1 MTASRPRRRALLP
14 VYVPALMLTVPVV
27 MYRGLAPVVG
37 DFSPD
42 TVRLMAWSETI
53 GHSLLAWGF
62 VLAVV
67 QASFFAGSALKR
79 LMGRI
84 AGNPDA
90 ADLRAIV
97 SDALDDPSVELAFR
111 VDGSDGFVDSRGEPV
126 AGAVARDGR
135 ATTPVARHGDT
146 VAAIWHDPALNTD
159 PELVRAASQAT
170 LLALDNGRLESELR
184 TTTAE
189 LAASRARA
197 VAAGD
202 LERRKVERDLHDGA
216 QQHLAGL
223 SIELA
228 LARELAKEDPE
239 VVARLDVLGHGLENA
254 LGELRDLAHGI
265 YPPVLR
271 DFGLQAALA
280 AAARRCTPPAAL
292 VADGIGRYP
301 ADIEAAVYF
310 CCLEGLQNAGK
321 HAGADAH
328 TEMQLSGHHDE
339 LRFAVVDDGI
349 GCDVESARRS
359 GAGFANMRERVA
371 VLGGTLTIDSAP
383 GRGMQ
388 LRGRIPLGA

>member
-1 MTASRPRRRALLP
+1 M
-14 VYVPALMLTVPVV
+14 
-27 MYRGLAPVVG
+27 
-37 DFSPD
+37 
-42 TVRLMAWSETI
+42 
-53 GHSLLAWGF
+53 
-62 VLAVV
+62 LAVV

-90 ADLRAIV
+90 AGLRAIV
-97 SDALDDPSVELAFR
+97 ADALDDPSVELAFR

-135 ATTPVARHGDT
+135 ATTPVARQGDT

-170 LLALDNGRLESELR
+170 LLALENGRLERELR

-228 LARELAKEDPE
+228 LARELAK
-239 VVARLDVLGHGLENA
+239 R
-254 LGELRDLAHGI
+254 I
-265 YPPVLR
+265 
-271 DFGLQAALA
+271 
-280 AAARRCTPPAAL
+280 
-292 VADGIGRYP
+292 
-301 ADIEAAVYF
+301 
-310 CCLEGLQNAGK
+310 
-321 HAGADAH
+321 
-328 TEMQLSGHHDE
+328 
-339 LRFAVVDDGI
+339 
-349 GCDVESARRS
+349 RRS
-359 GAGFANMRERVA
+359 W
-371 VLGGTLTIDSAP
+371 LGWTYSGTASKT
-383 GRGMQ
+383 R
-388 LRGRIPLGA
+388 

>member
-1 MTASRPRRRALLP
+1 M
-14 VYVPALMLTVPVV
+14 
-27 MYRGLAPVVG
+27 
-37 DFSPD
+37 
-42 TVRLMAWSETI
+42 
-53 GHSLLAWGF
+53 
-62 VLAVV
+62 
-67 QASFFAGSALKR
+67 
-79 LMGRI
+79 
-84 AGNPDA
+84 
-90 ADLRAIV
+90 
-97 SDALDDPSVELAFR
+97 
-111 VDGSDGFVDSRGEPV
+111 
-126 AGAVARDGR
+126 
-135 ATTPVARHGDT
+135 
-146 VAAIWHDPALNTD
+146 
-159 PELVRAASQAT
+159 
-170 LLALDNGRLESELR
+170 
-184 TTTAE
+184 
-189 LAASRARA
+189 
-197 VAAGD
+197 AAGD

-254 LGELRDLAHGI
+254 LSELRDLAHGI

-280 AAARRCTPPAAL
+280 AAARRCIPPAAL

-301 ADIEAAVYF
+301 AEVEAAVYF

-321 HAGADAH
+321 HAGAGAH
-328 TEMQLSGHHDE
+328 TEVQLSGHHDE

-388 LRGRIPLGA
+388 LRGRIPLDARAGARSPGNLSGSSPRRD